1 MLISYV
7 GARPAGDTPN
17 LQKYRNIAQTLP
29 PNASKLVFMGQ
40 KWFLIILLVY
50 GQQAVAGNADVLQV
64 KPSCTKDLVCSFA
77 VTVEHADSGWDHYAN
92 KWDVLTT
99 NGTIVAS
106 RELLHP
112 HENEQPFTRSLHDVK
127 LPAGTKEVDVRAYDS
142 VHGYGGQTVRVS
154 IP

>member
-1 MLISYV
+1 MPDLTPNP
-7 GARPAGDTPN
+7 GASTARNILVSMVLLTYWLPAG
-17 LQKYRNIAQTLP
+17 
-29 PNASKLVFMGQ
+29 
-40 KWFLIILLVY
+40 
-50 GQQAVAGNADVLQV
+50 AGDANVLDV

-77 VTVEHADSGWDHYAN
+77 VTVAHADSGWNHYAN

-99 NGTIVAS
+99 DGELIAS